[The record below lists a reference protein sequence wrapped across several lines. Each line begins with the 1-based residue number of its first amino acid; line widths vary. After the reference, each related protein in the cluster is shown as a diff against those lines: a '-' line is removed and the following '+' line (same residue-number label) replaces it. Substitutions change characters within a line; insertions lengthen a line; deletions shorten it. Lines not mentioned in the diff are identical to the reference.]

1 MDAAFLEMLEGVR
14 CPFLTVVMCFFTLLG
29 QELILVAVIA
39 AVYFAVDKRFGERTA
54 ISVLTAASLNGIIK
68 EGVKRPRPYVA
79 GVVSRVEVDNFLVS
93 TDMHASYSFPSGHSM
108 NSAAFFGQTAL
119 TLKRKWVGFSCLAV
133 TLLIM
138 LSRLYLG
145 VHYPTDVLAGG
156 ALGLAVALGFSLL
169 YNKNE
174 MLTLYI
180 AAGLSVA
187 FSLTLFFMTGEDTFS
202 ACGAM
207 VGCTF
212 GIIAERKYIRFS
224 MPDKWWKGVIRV
236 VLGLAVILG
245 LRFGLKALF
254 PALPF
259 FRFLRYA
266 LMIFV
271 GMGVY
276 PLCFKPLKI

>member
-1 MDAAFLEMLEGVR
+1 MDEAFLELLEGIR
-14 CPFLTVVMCFFTLLG
+14 CPFLTVLMCIFTLLG

-39 AVYFAVDKRFGERTA
+39 AVYFAVDKRFGERAA
-54 ISVLTAASLNGIIK
+54 ITVLTAASLNGIIK

-93 TDMHASYSFPSGHSM
+93 TNMSGSYSFPSGHSM

-119 TLKRKWVGFSCLAV
+119 SVKRKWVSFTCLAV

-145 VHYPTDVLAGG
+145 VDYPTDVLVGG
-156 ALGLAVALGFSLL
+156 ALGFTIAVGFSLL
-169 YNKNE
+169 YNKSE
-174 MLTLYI
+174 TLALSV
-180 AAGLSVA
+180 AAALSVA

-207 VGCTF
+207 VGCAF
-212 GIIAERKYIRFS
+212 GILSERKFIRFS

-236 VLGLAVILG
+236 ALGLVVILG
-245 LRFGLKALF
+245 LRFGLKLIL

-271 GMGVY
+271 GIGVY
-276 PLCFKPLKI
+276 PLCFKKLKI

>member
-1 MDAAFLEMLEGVR
+1 MDTAFLELLEGIR
-14 CPFLTVVMCFFTLLG
+14 CPFLTILMCFFTLLG

-54 ISVLTAASLNGIIK
+54 ITVLTAASLNGIIK

-93 TDMHASYSFPSGHSM
+93 TNMSGSYSFPSGHSM
-108 NSAAFFGQTAL
+108 NSAAFFGQSAL
-119 TLKRKWVGFSCLAV
+119 TLKRKWVTVVCAAV

-156 ALGLAVALGFSLL
+156 VLGLTVAIMFSLL
-169 YNKNE
+169 YNKSE
-174 MLTLYI
+174 TLALYL
-180 AAGLSVA
+180 AAALAVG
-187 FSLTLFFMTGEDTFS
+187 FSLALFFMTGEDTFS
-202 ACGAM
+202 ACGAL

-212 GIIAERKYIRFS
+212 GILAERKYIRFS
-224 MPDKWWKGVIRV
+224 MPDTWWKGIIRV
-236 VLGLAVILG
+236 ALGLLVILG
-245 LRFGLKALF
+245 LRAGLKLVL

-266 LMIFV
+266 VMIFI

-276 PLCFKPLKI
+276 PLCFKKLKI